1 MTKTRQTKLILRD
14 LISMM
19 KLQDQGVVSLIRL
32 QERVRYLLNAILRAD
47 RDDVCA
53 PTDH

>member
-1 MTKTRQTKLILRD
+1 
-14 LISMM
+14 MM
-19 KLQDQGVVSLIRL
+19 KLQDQGVVSLMKLQDKGVVSLIRL